1 MNTGFKTWS
10 RNILTVMAVLVIT
23 GGAMGYKILGV
34 QATAGQILKLVTS
47 DGGSTFY
54 IGRCFRTD
62 IKVQTDSLNANS
74 VDVIIPYNPSYIQ
87 PYTSSGCTIAA
98 TAINTTGIYGSYPSN
113 TIAGNEINVTGYD
126 ATGTNPVNS
135 GAAPA
140 DRMLGYVYWK
150 VIAASGSYYLPFQFT
165 LGSTVDTNMAQQNG
179 NGSDVLD
186 SVQNLTIALAA
197 DSTGP
202 TFTSLS
208 PANGATSV
216 SVTSGVTYTFS
227 DAGAGV
233 ATGTLVHSLNR
244 TSKAMT
250 FSSCTRTN
258 SNRIPSCN
266 VTMSSVGTLLYNTLY
281 RVHGTGSDLASP
293 SANSSNQI
301 WTFTT
306 EDDTAAPYVQNLN
319 PTNGQTG
326 VAVNNNIVMR
336 IKDYKSNAGV
346 TPGLGV
352 DITTVQITVTQAGD
366 SPIVYN
372 YSSPQFSYS
381 GTSADYTIT
390 INPTS
395 DFSQNKVISVA
406 VQASDLRVPANV
418 MSTYN
423 YSFTTVDSGAPSFG
437 SFVPAQSA
445 TDVSPNTNVSFH
457 IIDGG
462 AGVDISNTSVTV
474 AGITYT
480 SASPQFSYT
489 GSSADYAI
497 TINPSSNF
505 GGGDTVSVSISTR
518 DLAPTPNTATNSYT
532 FAIAKGCST
541 CSVDSEDPARFTR
554 SATLDATISFHVK
567 DSGNGILQGSIRTTL
582 IGTGAAFTSSPLI
595 LTGSSLLVA
604 ITGSSSDYTFTIT
617 LPASIETNIP
627 YAILIEATDTDG
639 LIMAPV
645 AYTFMKLVTTTG
657 TGTTTIVTVTTNVC
671 PSSSS
676 SSERASGGN
685 SRRTTSILGSLTPSQ
700 IPVIISRRQLP
711 GTNSIITEQLS
722 ENDARRVSVCYIDD
736 APTHAAASETT
747 YEDVPAGAWYE
758 DALKA
763 FLDKGML
770 DTTQKRFRGSDTA
783 LRAEFAKVLGLL
795 HGGTPEKLTG
805 TMHFD
810 DVPPSEWYATF
821 VEFAGTKGWM
831 RGYNNCI
838 GTHPCTVM
846 PGSTISRAEAAAMIV
861 RFYGLKPVGTAPIFS
876 DVSRDAWYI
885 TDLQTAADRCIVQGS
900 GAARLAKPQER
911 LNRAEMIVLL
921 DRARRKL
928 AFGSDC
934 SWSTNGNVSSASSSL
949 RSAAASSSSL
959 SSARSRSASS
969 AVMQSAAS
977 SITLQFRSSPS
988 SSASISHATS
998 SLASVHPAAPAVTD
1012 NTPHDGMGG
1021 LAVATMILMG
1031 FVTVT
1036 IVSRFLI
1043 SS

>member
-1 MNTGFKTWS
+1 MFTA
-10 RNILTVMAVLVIT
+10 LAVLVIT
-23 GGAMGYKILGV
+23 GGAMGYKIIGV
-34 QATAGQILKLVTS
+34 QATAGQILKIVTS

-74 VDVIIPYNPSYIQ
+74 VDVIIPYNPTYIQ

-113 TIAGNEINVTGYD
+113 TISGNEINVTGYD

-140 DRMLGYVYWK
+140 DRLLGYVYWK
-150 VIAASGSYYLPFQFT
+150 VLAASGSYYLPFQFT
-165 LGSTVDTNMAQQNG
+165 LGSTTDTNMAQQNG
-179 NGSDVLD
+179 DGSDVLD
-186 SVQNLTIALAA
+186 SVENLTVTLAA
-197 DSTGP
+197 DATGP

-216 SVTSGVTYTFS
+216 SVTSGITYTFS

-281 RVHGTGSDLASP
+281 RVHSTGSDLASP
-293 SANSSNQI
+293 SANSSNQV

-326 VAVNNNIVMR
+326 VAVNNNIVMH
-336 IKDYKSNAGV
+336 IKDYKANAGV

-352 DITTVQITVTQAGD
+352 DITTVQVTVTQAGD
-366 SPIVYN
+366 APIVYN

-406 VQASDLRVPANV
+406 VEASDLHSPANV

-445 TDVSPNTNVSFH
+445 TDVAPDTNVSFH

-518 DLAPTPNTATNSYT
+518 DLAPTPNTATSSYT
-532 FAIAKGCST
+532 FAIANGCST
-541 CSVDSEDPARFTR
+541 CSVDTEDPARFTT
-554 SATLDATISFHVK
+554 SATLDNTVSFHVK
-567 DSGNGILQGSIRTTL
+567 DSGNGILQSSIRATL
-582 IGTGAAFTSSPLI
+582 IGTGAAFTTSPLI
-595 LTGSSLLVA
+595 VTGSSVLVS

-617 LPASIETNIP
+617 LPASIEQNIP
-627 YAILIEATDTDG
+627 YSILIEATDTDG
-639 LIMAPV
+639 LVMTPV
-645 AYTFMKLVTTTG
+645 GYTFMKLVTTTG

-671 PSSSS
+671 SSSS
-676 SSERASGGN
+676 SSTQARGGN
-685 SRRTTSILGSLTPSQ
+685 SRRTTSILGSITPSQ
-700 IPVIISRRQLP
+700 IPVIIARRRLP
-711 GTNSIITEQLS
+711 GTDSIVTQQLS
-722 ENDARRVSVCYIDD
+722 EDDARRVSVCYVDD
-736 APTHAAASETT
+736 APTHAAAPETG

-758 DALKA
+758 EALKA
-763 FLDKGML
+763 FLEKGIL
-770 DTTQKRFRGSDTA
+770 DATQKRFRGSDTA
-783 LRAEFAKVLGLL
+783 VRAEFAKVLGML
-795 HGGTPEKLTG
+795 HGNVPEKLTG
-805 TMHFD
+805 TLQFD
-810 DVPPSEWYATF
+810 DVRPSEWYARF
-821 VEFAGTKGWM
+821 VEFAGKKGWM

-846 PGSTISRAEAAAMIV
+846 PGSTITRAEAAAMIV
-861 RFYGLKPVGTAPIFS
+861 RFYGLKPTGTAPIFR
-876 DVSRDAWYI
+876 DVSTDAWYSA
-885 TDLQTAADRCIVQGS
+885 DMQTAADRCIVQGS
-900 GAARLAKPQER
+900 GTARLANPNER

-934 SWSTNGNVSSASSSL
+934 SWSIGGTTS
-949 RSAAASSSSL
+949 AASSSI
-959 SSARSRSASS
+959 RSAGASSSMSPIRSSSVSS
-969 AVMQSAAS
+969 AVMPSAAS
-977 SITLQFRSSPS
+977 SSAEMQTQS
-988 SSASISHATS
+988 SSSLASMSAQAS
-998 SLASVHPAAPAVTD
+998 SFASVHPAAPIVVESD
-1012 NTPHDGMGG
+1012 VPPNKGVGG
-1021 LAVATMILMG
+1021 LAVATMMFMG
-1031 FVTVT
+1031 FLTLTV
-1036 IVSRFLI
+1036 ISRFFI
-1043 SS
+1043 SAEASGL